1 METQYVKDGG
11 APKLFRKPTKTLPK
25 STTRDYL
32 SRNTLGNRRRETAT
46 RNKQPRLSG
55 PGQRR
60 RPATNGVKQEE
71 KVGADKKTR
80 TSETRAVPKIRRAP
94 TKAATRRRTKLRT
107 RNENSFVGQVR
118 NIDLSKLLNPAVRV
132 WCHHVR
138 RRLRHEV
145 DQLEAQEERH
155 PLLMR

>member
-1 METQYVKDGG
+1 MEDGG
-11 APKLFRKPTKTLPK
+11 APKLFRKPTKSLPK
-25 STTRDYL
+25 STTREYL
-32 SRNTLGNRRRETAT
+32 SRNTLGNRRRETGT

-60 RPATNGVKQEE
+60 RPAINGVKQQEE
-71 KVGADKKTR
+71 NVGADKKTR
-80 TSETRAVPKIRRAP
+80 TSETRAVPNIRRAP
-94 TKAATRRRTKLRT
+94 TKAATRRRTKLRI

-118 NIDLSKLLNPAVRV
+118 NFDLSKLLNPAVRV